1 VSAETVNAGIWGRLG
16 DTKNVYTFRARKV
29 YIHDMP
35 KNTVIILRVTAAEK
49 AFYQEAAGWLR
60 MSLSEWLR
68 MAADNR
74 YDADFKR
81 YSGLRP
87 VKATRRRKK
96 KTLEAR

>member
-1 VSAETVNAGIWGRLG
+1 MELRNRFRGCDYRPGFTD
-16 DTKNVYTFRARKV
+16 DTKTVYTFPARKV

-35 KNTVIILRVTAAEK
+35 KNAVIILRVTAAEK
-49 AFYQEAAGWLR
+49 TFYQQAAGWVR

-81 YSGLRP
+81 YSKPPKRGKL
-87 VKATRRRKK
+87 K
-96 KTLEAR
+96 